1 MNRYLLKLFVTGQ
14 TPRARRAIDNLS
26 RLCEERLRGQ
36 YEIIVVDVLEDP
48 QLAEDERIFATP
60 TLIKLLPPPL
70 RRIIGDLSDSDKVL
84 MGLDLAGGDAGLRNE
99 GEQV

>member
-1 MNRYLLKLFVTGQ
+1 VNRYLLKLFVTGQ

-48 QLAEDERIFATP
+48 QLAEDERVFATP

-70 RRIIGDLSDSDKVL
+70 RRIIGDLSDSEKVL
-84 MGLDLAGGDAGLRNE
+84 MGLDLADGDAGMRNE